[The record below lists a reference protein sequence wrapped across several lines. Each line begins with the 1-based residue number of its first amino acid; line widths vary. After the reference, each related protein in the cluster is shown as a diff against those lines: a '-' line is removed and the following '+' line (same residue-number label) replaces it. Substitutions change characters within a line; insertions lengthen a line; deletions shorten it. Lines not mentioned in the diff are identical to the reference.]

1 MPYRDVE
8 LLDVGAAGCPL
19 GGELSAAGDKR
30 GLWLSQPRALSAKT
44 LLWHDLVL
52 TGYEKHKYC

>member
-19 GGELSAAGDKR
+19 GGELSAAGAR
-30 GLWLSQPRALSAKT
+30 GGWGLSQPRALSAET
-44 LLWHDLVL
+44 LHWHNLVL
-52 TGYEKHKYC
+52 IGYEKHKYC